1 MSKKLWLSGVAFA
14 GLVVG
19 SIATGSS
26 LVAADNTVGTTNTT
40 VAVTGG
46 TIDLAV
52 PDTLTF
58 PSEPVEGIVRG
69 NVNETVNPADNSL
82 LTINDFRGT
91 DAGYTVSAKASA
103 ITAANGDVLPGAAIE
118 LTPDAPAVTN
128 ADAPTWSKAV
138 TLTDSDQPL
147 FATTKSLNG
156 AGISSYDLNKTTLAI
171 PEDNA
176 VKAESYTGVITFT
189 LTPGQPAA
197 PATAQ

>member
-69 NVNETVNPADNSL
+69 NVNETVNSADNSL

-103 ITAANGDVLPGAAIE
+103 ITAANGDVLP
-118 LTPDAPAVTN
+118 L
-128 ADAPTWSKAV
+128 
-138 TLTDSDQPL
+138 
-147 FATTKSLNG
+147 SL
-156 AGISSYDLNKTTLAI
+156 IHI
-171 PEDNA
+171 
-176 VKAESYTGVITFT
+176 
-189 LTPGQPAA
+189 
-197 PATAQ
+197 

>member
-58 PSEPVEGIVRG
+58 PSEPVEGIV
-69 NVNETVNPADNSL
+69 
-82 LTINDFRGT
+82 
-91 DAGYTVSAKASA
+91 
-103 ITAANGDVLPGAAIE
+103 
-118 LTPDAPAVTN
+118 
-128 ADAPTWSKAV
+128 
-138 TLTDSDQPL
+138 
-147 FATTKSLNG
+147 
-156 AGISSYDLNKTTLAI
+156 
-171 PEDNA
+171 
-176 VKAESYTGVITFT
+176 
-189 LTPGQPAA
+189 
-197 PATAQ
+197 

>member
-58 PSEPVEGIVRG
+58 PSEPVEG
-69 NVNETVNPADNSL
+69 L
-82 LTINDFRGT
+82 LEAMSTRRLI
-91 DAGYTVSAKASA
+91 
-103 ITAANGDVLPGAAIE
+103 P
-118 LTPDAPAVTN
+118 LTTH
-128 ADAPTWSKAV
+128 
-138 TLTDSDQPL
+138 
-147 FATTKSLNG
+147 
-156 AGISSYDLNKTTLAI
+156 Y
-171 PEDNA
+171 
-176 VKAESYTGVITFT
+176 
-189 LTPGQPAA
+189 
-197 PATAQ
+197 